1 MGGAHNRIIILCDYY
16 LPGYKGGGPI
26 RTLANM
32 VDQLGDEFQFH
43 VVTRNNDLGD
53 GEAYSGVG
61 SDSWSRIGKAEVCH
75 LAPRSRTFRALKN
88 LLRATEHDLL
98 YLNSLFSYTF
108 TIKPLLL
115 RRLGWIP
122 HVPLVLAPRGE
133 LSPGA
138 VALKGFKKRMYLR
151 VAAALGLYRYVIW
164 HASSDYEAADIRH
177 WMGEKVAVRIAPN
190 LPARF
195 HGEEHVSSKVA
206 GRLNIIFLSRINRK
220 KNLDGALKILKDVKG
235 DLQFNIYG
243 PPEDQAYWAECQ
255 KLIAQLPSNISVK
268 YQGSLGPE
276 KSAMAVM
283 MEHDLFFMP
292 TLGENFGHVIMEAL
306 LAGCPVLISDQTPW
320 RALEE
325 KGVGWDLPLSAP
337 ERFRA
342 VIESCVAM
350 DRGEFSRW
358 SVAARA
364 FALTVAQDENII
376 RQNRELFQS
385 ALSASNRLG

>member
-1 MGGAHNRIIILCDYY
+1 MGGAQNRIIILCDYY

-32 VDQLGDEFQFH
+32 VDQLGDEFIFH

-53 GEAYSGVG
+53 AEAYSRIGA
-61 SDSWSRIGKAEVCH
+61 DSWSRIGKAEVCH
-75 LAPRSRTFRALKN
+75 LAPRSRTFRALKK
-88 LLRATEHDLL
+88 LLRVTEHDLL

-115 RRLGWIP
+115 RRFGLTP
-122 HVPLVLAPRGE
+122 RVPLVLAPRGE

-151 VAAALGLYRYVIW
+151 VAAALGLYRDLIW
-164 HASSDYEAADIRH
+164 HASSDYEAADIH
-177 WMGEKVAVRIAPN
+177 DWMGEKAAVRIAPN

-195 HGEEHVSSKVA
+195 HGEERVSSKVA

-220 KNLDGALKILKDVKG
+220 KNLDGALKILREVRGDV
-235 DLQFNIYG
+235 QFSIYG

-255 KLIAQLPSNISVK
+255 KLIAQLPPNIRVQ
-268 YQGSLGPE
+268 YQGGLGPE

-283 MEHDLFFMP
+283 MEYDLFFMP
-292 TLGENFGHVIMEAL
+292 TLGENYGHVIMEAL

-320 RALEE
+320 RALED

-350 DRGEFSRW
+350 DREEFSRW
-358 SVAARA
+358 SAAARA
-364 FALTVAQDENII
+364 FALAVAQDENII

-385 ALSASNRLG
+385 ALSESK